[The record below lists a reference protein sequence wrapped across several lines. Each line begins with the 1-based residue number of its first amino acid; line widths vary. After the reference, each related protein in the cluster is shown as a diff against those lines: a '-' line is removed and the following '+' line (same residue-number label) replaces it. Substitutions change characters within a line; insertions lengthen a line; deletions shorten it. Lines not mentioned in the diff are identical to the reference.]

1 MAFNATTQ
9 KLLRTY
15 VIPESLYY
23 DGMNAND
30 VRINNTLG
38 TGGFAFIT
46 DESPS
51 SSLVAIHL
59 DSGDVIRR
67 LYNTSVVRFDEGYVG
82 SYDG

>member
-46 DESPS
+46 DGG
-51 SSLVAIHL
+51 VAH
-59 DSGDVIRR
+59 R
-67 LYNTSVVRFDEGYVG
+67 
-82 SYDG
+82 